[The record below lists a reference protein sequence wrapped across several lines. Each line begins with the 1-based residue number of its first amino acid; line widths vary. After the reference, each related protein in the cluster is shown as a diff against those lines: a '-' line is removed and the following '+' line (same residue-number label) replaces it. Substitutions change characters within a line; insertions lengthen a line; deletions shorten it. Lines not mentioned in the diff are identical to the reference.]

1 MENNP
6 APPRWL
12 LRFFRWFCHPDLQED
27 IEGDLLEMYEQQLIV
42 KDKRTANRIFFFEI
56 ISLIKPNLL
65 RKFKFNYH
73 ITHYS
78 MYKNYFKVAWRNLF
92 RQKLYALLNI
102 GGLAIGLSGF
112 IMIVLYIQHELSY
125 DRFYANPDQIYR
137 IYQQQE
143 GNSIRGSDFFAHTS
157 APVATALMHEYPE
170 VVQATCIQTQRS
182 LLSYQKQHFWEEG
195 LWADRQF
202 FNVFPLNFL
211 QGNPAEALNQPK
223 SIVLTKA
230 LALKLFGHTQN
241 VVGQTI
247 TYRDKYHYNI
257 TGIIANPPSNST
269 LQYQFIVSIYS
280 HQGYKR
286 AMKKE
291 TWGNNDFYTF
301 VALKKGSSPD
311 ALAQKFPSL
320 LHKYQPRDA
329 SFPFKESF
337 HIQPLTDIHLET
349 GVNGDMGKK
358 GNPRYIYLFSAI
370 AGLVLL
376 LACINYMNLAIA
388 RSIRRVTE
396 IGLRKT
402 FGAIRKQLIGQFLSE
417 AVLITFLALLI
428 AIALTDLLLPRFSHL
443 MDSPLSFNLT
453 NTPWLIPALA
463 ALVLLVGC
471 VSGSYPAFFL
481 SSLNPVK
488 ALKGQL
494 GKKLSGRKLQGWLI
508 VLQNATSIILI
519 ISSLVVYFQFRFIQ
533 NKELGY
539 NKDHVVSISVLDRN
553 LHKRVP
559 TIKNEWAGNPA
570 ILHTTTSAGLPV
582 DIRNSTIVHHLNK
595 SLKKDGIATYR
606 THIDYD
612 YLKVFGLKLVAGRNF
627 SPQMAT
633 DAAQARIINEN
644 MAKALGWT
652 PQEAIGKTIIDY
664 NKKKTIIGVVKD
676 FHMHSLR
683 KKIAPLMLILR
694 DDYLEYLLVRVRP
707 ENMGS
712 TIAYLESSLKKYT
725 SYPFEYSF
733 LNQKY
738 DQLYKS
744 DERLSQMFG
753 FFTLLS
759 IFIASLGLFGL
770 AAFAIERRTK
780 EIGIRKVLGASA
792 RNIVTVMS
800 QDFLKMILIGFVV
813 AIPIAWYAMDHW
825 LREFAYRIEIKW
837 WMFGL
842 AGMLAFLVALI
853 TISYQS
859 FRAILT
865 NPVNALRNE

>member
-1 MENNP
+1 
-6 APPRWL
+6 
-12 LRFFRWFCHPDLQED
+12 
-27 IEGDLLEMYEQQLIV
+27 
-42 KDKRTANRIFFFEI
+42 
-56 ISLIKPNLL
+56 
-65 RKFKFNYH
+65 
-73 ITHYS
+73 

-125 DRFYANPDQIYR
+125 DRFYSNSDQIYR
-137 IYQQQE
+137 IYQRLE
-143 GNSIRGSDFFAHTS
+143 GNNIQGSDFFAYTS
-157 APVATALMHEYPE
+157 APVATALKREYPE
-170 VVQATCIQTQRS
+170 VTQATCTQPQKS
-182 LLSYQKQHFWEEG
+182 LLSHQKQHFWEEG
-195 LWADRQF
+195 LWADAQF
-202 FNVFPLNFL
+202 FKVFPIDFI
-211 QGNPAEALNQPK
+211 QGNPATALAQPK
-223 SIVLTKA
+223 SIVLTQT
-230 LALKLFGHTQN
+230 LALKLFGQTKN

-247 TYRDKYHYNI
+247 TYRDKHRYNI
-257 TGIIANPPSNST
+257 TGIVSDPPSNST
-269 LQYQFIVSIYS
+269 LQYRFIVSIYS
-280 HQGYKR
+280 HRGYRR
-286 AMKKE
+286 ALKKE
-291 TWGNNDFYTF
+291 TWGNNDFHTF
-301 VALKKGSSPD
+301 VTLKKGSDPQT
-311 ALAQKFPSL
+311 LAQKFPSL
-320 LHKYQPRDA
+320 LDKYQPRDA

-337 HIQPLTDIHLET
+337 HIQPLTDMHLET
-349 GVNGDMGKK
+349 GINSDLGKK
-358 GNPRYIYLFSAI
+358 GSPRYIYLFSAI

-388 RSIRRVTE
+388 RSVRRVHE

-402 FGAIRKQLIGQFLSE
+402 FGAIRRQLIGQFLSE
-417 AVLITFLALLI
+417 AILIAFLALLI
-428 AIALTDLLLPRFSHL
+428 ALGLTDLLLPRFSHL
-443 MDSPLSFNLT
+443 MDSPLSFNLQ
-453 NTPWLIPALA
+453 NTPWFIPALA
-463 ALVLLVGC
+463 ALVFIVGGL
-471 VSGSYPAFFL
+471 SGSYPAFFL
-481 SSLNPVK
+481 SSLDPVK

-494 GKKLSGRKLQGWLI
+494 GKKFSGIKLQSWLI

-539 NKDHVVSISVLDRN
+539 NKDQVVSISVLDRN
-553 LHKRVP
+553 LHKRISA
-559 TIKNEWAGNPA
+559 IKNEWSGNSA

-582 DIRNSTIVHHLNK
+582 DIRHSTIVHHLNK

-606 THIDYD
+606 THVDPD
-612 YLKVFGLKLVAGRNF
+612 YLKVFGLKLIAGRNF
-627 SPQMAT
+627 SSQMAT
-633 DAAQARIINEN
+633 DATQARIINES

-652 PQEAIGKTIIDY
+652 PQEAIGKTIVDY
-664 NKKKTIIGVVKD
+664 KKKTIIGVVKD

-694 DDYLEYLLVRVRP
+694 DDYLEYISVKVRP
-707 ENMGS
+707 ENMGT

-733 LNQKY
+733 IDQKY

-770 AAFAIERRTK
+770 AAFSIERRTK

-792 RNIVTVMS
+792 RHIVTVMS
-800 QDFLKMILIGFVV
+800 QEFLKMILIGFMV

-837 WMFGL
+837 WMFVL
-842 AGMLAFLVALI
+842 AGVMAFLVAI
-853 TISYQS
+853 VTISYQS
-859 FRAILT
+859 LRAIFT
-865 NPVNALRNE
+865 NPVKALRNE